1 MATKNFYRVENN
13 IKNELSNPNG
23 EWKVTGEYKTRK
35 EALETIFGI
44 LMTEDGGSNLD
55 IANFRIIEVQEV
67 DIKGTLYETAK
78 VLEARFNRFH
88 DEYEITHHGYE
99 KEGFVRLARTD
110 VEFPSLNVNDIK
122 IILGTLKEVNKELPQ
137 GYEVFFVIDHK
148 CRIELLMQRPE
159 TEKK

>member
-55 IANFRIIEVQEV
+55 IANFRIVEVNEV
-67 DIKGTLYETAK
+67 DTFGTLYEVTNTIC
-78 VLEARFNRFH
+78 NRFG
-88 DEYEITHHGYE
+88 YFGITFKTDHLVS
-99 KEGFVRLARTD
+99 KEGDSIELEMTNTQY
-110 VEFPSLNVNDIK
+110 PSLNNVELDILFEVVNGIN
-122 IILGTLKEVNKELPQ
+122 EELPK
-137 GYEVFFVIDHK
+137 GYKVIFVIDHK
-148 CRIELLMQRPE
+148 CRIRLIMSKPE
-159 TEKK
+159 NE